1 MCSQAVAVV
10 RQHVKLRG
18 CHPRD
23 LVEAV
28 VDAARYDGGLVE
40 LSPQTVDE
48 ACRTYFLAPS
58 DDSLPSGLPNTGEGR

>member
-1 MCSQAVAVV
+1 
-10 RQHVKLRG
+10 
-18 CHPRD
+18 
-23 LVEAV
+23 V